1 MAQFQFEVKAKENS
15 VSGGVPLI
23 TGITVSKG
31 MILTVSVPADDKWS
45 AGAAN
50 RESNADGL
58 SNPFGGDFGFF
69 THNNF
74 SFLYGS
80 LVGSLDDGKTFFAV
94 GTRLEMTILCPTGR
108 LLLYYW
114 DINKDD
120 NSGSVTAT
128 VALYKGPV
136 I

>member
-1 MAQFQFEVKAKENS
+1 MAFQFEVKAKENS
-15 VSGGVPLI
+15 VSGGNPLV

-45 AGAAN
+45 AGAAK
-50 RESNADGL
+50 RESNANGL
-58 SNPFGGDFGFF
+58 SNPFGDDFGFF

-94 GTRLEMTILCPTGR
+94 GTRLEMTILCPKGR

-128 VALYKGPV
+128 VALYNGPV

>member
-23 TGITVSKG
+23 TGITLSKG
-31 MILTVSVPADDKWS
+31 EILTVSVSPDDKWS

-50 RESNADGL
+50 RESNANGL

-69 THNNF
+69 VHNNF

-80 LVGSLDDGKTFFAV
+80 LVGSLDDGKTFFAI

-120 NSGSVTAT
+120 NTGSVIAT
-128 VALYKGPV
+128 VARYKGPT